1 MIAIYREALAEKEVV
16 IINGKKYTIRGLI
29 GRGGCSLVYLA
40 DEENNNS
47 HPWILKEFFPNGQIA
62 KREKERRD
70 NSYRKVTWCEGQKSR
85 FENMRHRFLYQENR
99 LGNILSEITFQI
111 YAFDCVDEK
120 NGFAVMKP
128 FSKDTKSVL
137 EIVKEWEA
145 NGASLKSDVQFLD
158 LERIKKALCM
168 TEVLLLLLKKIH
180 NKQILHLDL
189 SFNNVLGAGWD
200 KASEA
205 INGSVFILDFG
216 CAVKMDG
223 EKYLKKIPNYYSY
236 SPGFAAPEILDSKV
250 DSLDFRTDI
259 YSVGAL
265 LYYLCVGSHALKP
278 IGSSWRYELYN
289 ERKRK
294 NIINFL
300 AKLHVPSM
308 IKGELINIIMK
319 SCSANPEK
327 RFQTAEEMRIAIEQV
342 RKKCDLTPYR
352 LRCLCPDGTV
362 HFVGREKEKTKIK
375 TLLENNQMIAICG
388 DGGLGKSEL
397 AFQVAKES
405 MKYTFYRTSFEE
417 SLGKTIEN
425 LQFLELLPLEKDE
438 TMLDCKFRCLQR
450 HDSTAV
456 LIIDNCDIAEDMLIA
471 DKNFQ
476 RLKCLKMKIIFT
488 SRYEYH
494 NMKNVQIKEF
504 GNEEAVELIE
514 EHYHYCADRKM
525 LEKLAKTLAY
535 HTLTIEIVSK
545 MLEKR
550 HGLLSIE
557 DVVWK
562 IEKGEYASLEWPEV
576 SIEYRGQC
584 SHKRILGHLLTLFDV
599 SELSDVSQM
608 ALKMISIVGENGMPL
623 WWFFSTFGIE
633 NEDVL
638 ENELLAC
645 GWIKN
650 RNNII
655 YMHPLIKVVVSN
667 TLVEDARLKNI
678 VDSFIDVYERK
689 KEYSEENRELL
700 HQVVDSVLES
710 FSSPSEQ
717 KRFCLELCR
726 KHEIYDHAHHWRKA
740 IFFAEHSMDVVDPY
754 LNPDILIRDFKDEE
768 LKEHEKKSKFLKY
781 HLIMAISISEKH
793 WKTNSLDLAEQYIL
807 AGKIF
812 CLIGKYI
819 YCFKRIQEEGIIY
832 FRNAIDILMDSEY
845 VINIRIINKSYKSNQ
860 YIKKIY
866 KTAFYGALVC
876 MKIGKLDEAI
886 AVLEDVYDEYPNG
899 GLYQNIAEICLL
911 LGILYEKKKNVSTS
925 LKYFSDAIN
934 KYFDPIKNKESLFDK
949 FYFWNADYV
958 NMLREECPE
967 IFEDMSIEGIVMGAL
982 VSQWDTDILEMGL
995 FKSETDASA
1004 YLFHSLLIEGYR
1016 KKYQEQRDTDSK
1028 VKILEN
1034 INECLKICEK
1044 YPDKYIVLL
1053 AKQISRGLGSIYTP
1067 LSKENVVKVYT
1078 DYANKIIN
1086 IMEIVYQETKI
1097 ELAESLII
1105 VGRKNEYWKD
1115 IFLNR
1120 VLSIYESLLSD
1131 NDVRLANLYEELG
1144 NNQEA
1149 FKRYEKYQLMFI
1161 LDSNPSYDSYH
1172 YVDGRQEE
1180 LKWELYLPMSDILL
1194 AEKYYYVAEK
1204 EKNID
1209 YAEKTWSLYKK
1220 NKKENTDKGV
1230 KAYKRYIQYCI
1241 MNKQKVRLHI
1251 ALDEI
1256 EKNNISLFS
1265 KAEVYRTIFESNY
1278 SLKKYTEAEKNG
1290 ILAIECYKKSLLSV
1304 DKIISEVSSLY
1315 WSTAEL
1321 YANWGNENKT
1331 EEMLTQL
1338 QLYDSGY
1345 LEKVDI
1351 KNVKLMLKAAQG
1363 KYKDACEYLR
1373 LLQIDKEIPP
1383 FFFKLYCVFGPL
1395 RSWYNRHR

>member
-289 ERKRK
+289 ERKQK

-327 RFQTAEEMRIAIEQV
+327 RFQTAEEMQIAIEQV

-504 GNEEAVELIE
+504 GNEEAVKLIE
-514 EHYHYCADRKM
+514 EHYHYCTDRKM

-599 SELSDVSQM
+599 SELSDVSKM

-717 KRFCLELCR
+717 KRFCLELCK
-726 KHEIYDHAHHWRKA
+726 KHKIYNHAHRFRIA
-740 IFFAEHSMDVVDPY
+740 RILAVPNSVI
-754 LNPDILIRDFKDEE
+754 DINL
-768 LKEHEKKSKFLKY
+768 KFL
-781 HLIMAISISEKH
+781 SIYFPKTKLEDPQKRSEILEYNLVTTIEIAEKLWNH
-793 WKTNSLDLAEQYIL
+793 DDVDLAQQYMEAGEILCSSSFVYFDYYKYFEQSREK
-807 AGKIF
+807 GKIYF
-812 CLIGKYI
+812 KKALDIFGYNKYI
-819 YCFKRIQEEGIIY
+819 IYKKIANRHFKSNYFIKDIYKIALNYTVASTIDDGIIM
-832 FRNAIDILMDSEY
+832 LQ
-845 VINIRIINKSYKSNQ
+845 NIYN
-860 YIKKIY
+860 
-866 KTAFYGALVC
+866 
-876 MKIGKLDEAI
+876 
-886 AVLEDVYDEYPNG
+886 EYPNG
-899 GLYQNIAEICLL
+899 GVPQNSAEISIA
-911 LGILYEKKKNVSTS
+911 LGSLYECNDNVVLSICSFANAIDKYSTISIKRLDSIFESIIFFDVDRLNSLQEEFPGTFMKKNIITMVNW
-925 LKYFSDAIN
+925 AILN
-934 KYFDPIKNKESLFDK
+934 K
-949 FYFWNADYV
+949 
-958 NMLREECPE
+958 
-967 IFEDMSIEGIVMGAL
+967 
-982 VSQWDTDILEMGL
+982 WDTNILEMGL

-1067 LSKENVVKVYT
+1067 LSKESVVKVYT

-1086 IMEIVYQETKI
+1086 IMEIVYQEI

-1105 VGRKNEYWKD
+1105 VGRKNKYWKD

-1120 VLSIYESLLSD
+1120 ALPIYESLLSD
-1131 NDVRLANLYEELG
+1131 NDVCLANLYEELG

-1149 FKRYEKYQLMFI
+1149 FKRYEKYQLMFT
-1161 LDSNPSYDSYH
+1161 LDSKPSYDSYH
-1172 YVDGRQEE
+1172 YVGGRQEE

-1209 YAEKTWSLYKK
+1209 YAEKAWSLYKK

-1241 MNKQKVRLHI
+1241 MNKQKVRLNI

-1278 SLKKYTEAEKNG
+1278 SLKKYNEAEKNG

-1315 WSTAEL
+1315 WSMAEL
-1321 YANWGNENKT
+1321 YANWGDKNKT

-1338 QLYDSGY
+1338 QLYDSKY

-1373 LLQIDKEIPP
+1373 LLQIDEEIPP